1 MSEANCLESIVVRAA
16 RSEDMDGAAALDAWA
31 WPEGASPYAGR
42 FAPFHTRFG
51 PADLTVALDGRRH
64 IGFIALAPRS
74 RLAFNGHVGL
84 ARSILVA
91 PDYRR
96 SGVATALLTA
106 AEGGAAARGFAKIAA
121 HVLSS
126 NRAGR
131 ALFAKA
137 GYAEEGRLT
146 GEYRMIGAFIDDVQ
160 FGKWL
165 SEPRTPVLAGA

>member
-1 MSEANCLESIVVRAA
+1 MAASTARMSEANCLESIVVRAA

-42 FAPFHTRFG
+42 FAPSHTRFG
-51 PADLTVALDGRRH
+51 P
-64 IGFIALAPRS
+64 
-74 RLAFNGHVGL
+74 
-84 ARSILVA
+84 
-91 PDYRR
+91 
-96 SGVATALLTA
+96 ATALLTA